1 MNEELEFSLIIS
13 DVEPLR
19 MNVNWTRG
27 VQRVLAFNGLRFIA
41 LRAVSHH
48 KDVGT
53 IAMIDH
59 ASWYLLAEETN
70 ESLSDLQ
77 FLYLA
82 PRNWMLLE
90 A

>member
-1 MNEELEFSLIIS
+1 MNEGFDFSLIIS

-19 MNVNWTRG
+19 MNVEWTRG
-27 VQRVLAFNGLRFIA
+27 VQRVLAFKGKRFIA

-48 KDVGT
+48 EDVGT

-59 ASWYLLAEETN
+59 ASWYRLAEETN
-70 ESLSDLQ
+70 KDLSDLQ

-82 PRNWMLLE
+82 PKNWMLLE

>member
-1 MNEELEFSLIIS
+1 MNEGLAFSLIIS

-19 MNVNWTRG
+19 MNVEWTRG
-27 VQRVLAFNGLRFIA
+27 IQRVLSFNGKRFIA

-48 KDVGT
+48 EDVGT

-59 ASWYLLAEETN
+59 ASWYLLAEET
-70 ESLSDLQ
+70 SDCLDDLQ

-82 PRNWMLLE
+82 PKNWMLLE